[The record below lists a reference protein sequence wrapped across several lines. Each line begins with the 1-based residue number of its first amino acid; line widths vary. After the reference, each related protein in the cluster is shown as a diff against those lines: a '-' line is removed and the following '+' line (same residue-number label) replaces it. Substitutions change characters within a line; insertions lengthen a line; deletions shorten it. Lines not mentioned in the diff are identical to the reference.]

1 MFSGIWRQRSSAG
14 MQSGGRNTGI
24 AVMTMTKNAKTE
36 KHTAGG
42 LCGAYI
48 KLPCKFE
55 ACRASISLDY
65 LRFRSQK

>member
-1 MFSGIWRQRSSAG
+1 MPNS
-14 MQSGGRNTGI
+14 GRNTGI
-24 AVMTMTKNAKTE
+24 AAMTMTKNAKTE
-36 KHTAGG
+36 KYTAGG
-42 LCGAYI
+42 PCGVYI